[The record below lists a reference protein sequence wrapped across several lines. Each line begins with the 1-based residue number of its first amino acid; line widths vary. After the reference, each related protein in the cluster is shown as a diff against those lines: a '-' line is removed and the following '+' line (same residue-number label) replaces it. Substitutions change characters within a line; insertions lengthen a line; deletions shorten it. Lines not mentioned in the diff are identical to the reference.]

1 MFFSM
6 YSQLRTTPHT
16 HTLLVATTLL
26 KHYRKKNTKPL
37 SFFRVPFQARHSLVR
52 VAVSLGVAFVAPR
65 RSRSLKNSVFFS
77 SSSLSFSLS
86 LNYST
91 VLSRFLILF
100 LASPSPLFSRGRV
113 ENRTLKASM
122 ISIIQIQ
129 KSSVFLNVEISVS
142 HFFEQKSKQ
151 AKESEH
157 ASMHACWAWNTRAK
171 RTWPRGLK

>member
-1 MFFSM
+1 MRFDFETHTYTVGGYHTSQTLSKEKYETAFFFFAYLSKLVTLSCVSLSLSVSPSSRHAASFSEKLRFFS
-6 YSQLRTTPHT
+6 
-16 HTLLVATTLL
+16 
-26 KHYRKKNTKPL
+26 
-37 SFFRVPFQARHSLVR
+37 
-52 VAVSLGVAFVAPR
+52 
-65 RSRSLKNSVFFS
+65 S

-129 KSSVFLNVEISVS
+129 KSSVFLNVEISIS

-157 ASMHACWAWNTRAK
+157 ASMHACWCWAWNTRAK